1 MEQMEIE
8 RTSTA
13 STGVFVFRLKGPFT
27 LGTMFELQSALRE
40 PDVKGCI
47 IDFGEVPYIDSA
59 GLGVI
64 LGHFAHTQRSGT
76 KMALVGI
83 SPRVHKIF
91 EITHTDQIL
100 PIFTNPEDAHAIF
113 TSSEM

>member
-1 MEQMEIE
+1 MEQMEFE
-8 RTSTA
+8 RTP
-13 STGVFVFRLKGPFT
+13 TGSADVFVFRLKGPFI
-27 LGTMFELQSALRE
+27 LGTMFELQNALRE
-40 PDVKGCI
+40 PDLKGCI
-47 IDFGEVPYIDSA
+47 LDFGEVPYMDSA

-76 KMALVGI
+76 KMALIGV

-100 PIFTNPEDAHAIF
+100 PIFANPEEAHAIF
-113 TSSEM
+113 SGFAM